1 VLHPAPRR
9 SKICNELVNLWLLD
23 RKLENH
29 PPPDQAVTSPLP
41 NILLVGSDNPTTW
54 IIYNHL
60 VREFGLFGALIEQP
74 ASRKILLRNRIRKLG
89 FISVLGQV
97 AFITLIR
104 PILMRRAKQQIATIM
119 QSSGMEPAEP
129 MTGAIR
135 RVVNINNP
143 SSIEQIREANPKI
156 VIVNG
161 TRILK
166 PATLQAGNATFIN
179 THQGITPR
187 YRGAHGAYWA
197 LYENNPSQ
205 CGVTIHVVDQGIDTG
220 NIISQA
226 IVEPGPD
233 DSFVTYPY
241 LQTAAALPLLVEAI
255 HKCLGGSL
263 QSRPISGSSAVWY
276 HPGALQYLKARLRGI
291 K

>member
-1 VLHPAPRR
+1 LPAP
-9 SKICNELVNLWLLD
+9 S
-23 RKLENH
+23 
-29 PPPDQAVTSPLP
+29 P

-74 ASRKILLRNRIRKLG
+74 PSRKTLLRNRVRKLG
-89 FISVLGQV
+89 LMRVMGQV
-97 AFITLIR
+97 GFIVCVR
-104 PILMRRAKQQIATIM
+104 PLLLRASQRRIANILKAA
-119 QSSGMEPAEP
+119 GMEPAEP

-135 RVVNINNP
+135 HVENINGPEALEIIKQANP
-143 SSIEQIREANPKI
+143 SV

-166 PATLQAGNATFIN
+166 PATLQACQATFIN

-197 LYENNPSQ
+197 LFENNPKQ

-220 NIISQA
+220 NIIGQA
-226 IVEPGPD
+226 TVEPAPED
-233 DSFVTYPY
+233 NFTTYPY
-241 LQTAAALPLLVEAI
+241 LQTAAALPILVDAVR
-255 HKCLGGSL
+255 KTLAGSL

-276 HPGALQYLKARLRGI
+276 HPGAMQYLKARLRGVR
-291 K
+291 

>member
-1 VLHPAPRR
+1 MTAP
-9 SKICNELVNLWLLD
+9 S
-23 RKLENH
+23 
-29 PPPDQAVTSPLP
+29 P

-60 VREFGLFGALIEQP
+60 VREFGLFGALIEKP
-74 ASRKILLRNRIRKLG
+74 PSRRILLRNRLRKLG
-89 FISVLGQV
+89 
-97 AFITLIR
+97 ITTVIG
-104 PILMRRAKQQIATIM
+104 QIAFQILVRPVLYRTGRKRI
-119 QSSGMEPAEP
+119 SNILKTSGMEPAEP

-135 RVVNINNP
+135 HVENINDATA
-143 SSIEQIREANPKI
+143 IAAIQQANPTI

-166 PATLQAGNATFIN
+166 PATLQSCAATFIN

-220 NIISQA
+220 NIIARASIA
-226 IVEPGPD
+226 PTNE

-241 LQTAAALPLLVEAI
+241 LQTAAALPVLVDAI
-255 HKCLGGSL
+255 RKGLAGQLASK
-263 QSRPISGSSAVWY
+263 PISGSSAVWY
-276 HPGALQYLKARLRGI
+276 HPGAFQYLKARMRGVR
-291 K
+291 